1 MQKSR
6 SHFYIAWLRESYL
19 LDKVY
24 PVPPPFRMASPS
36 SIVISGVVFKAFTA
50 PPAEAAMGTR
60 ETEHSAGEN
69 YAKAGEVGEGLF
81 SSSLGDALSGVS
93 WIRGLY
99 PASSQPWLR
108 RYCSRLMSSGCTP
121 LRASM
126 SAS

>member
-1 MQKSR
+1 MVKCSPFLLP
-6 SHFYIAWLRESYL
+6 SAWL
-19 LDKVY
+19 
-24 PVPPPFRMASPS
+24 PPS

-93 WIRGLY
+93 WARSLY